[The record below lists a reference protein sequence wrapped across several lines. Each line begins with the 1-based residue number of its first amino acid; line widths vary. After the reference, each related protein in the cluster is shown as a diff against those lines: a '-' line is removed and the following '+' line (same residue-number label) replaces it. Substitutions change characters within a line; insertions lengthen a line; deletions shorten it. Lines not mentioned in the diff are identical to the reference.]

1 MPPLTTTLPRR
12 TPDGPIGGGRTASFS
27 YRTGHGTP
35 ARATVVQGG
44 QRWAAEVCNVSGA
57 GVSLRVPELVPVGS
71 LVTVEL
77 SNAHGGFTR
86 ALGLRVLYAH
96 AAAAGRPIIGG
107 SFHAGHLTD
116 EDLAALLTPA
126 RKIPAAAP

>member
-12 TPDGPIGGGRTASFS
+12 TPDGPAGGDRPASFT
-27 YRTGHGTP
+27 YRTGHGTQ
-35 ARATVVQGG
+35 ARAAVVHGG
-44 QRWAAEVCNVSGA
+44 HRWAAEVCNVSGV

-77 SNAHGGFTR
+77 SSADGRFAR

-107 SFHAGHLTD
+107 SFHAGRLTD
-116 EDLAALLTPA
+116 EDLASLLTLA
-126 RKIPAAAP
+126 RRIPAATP